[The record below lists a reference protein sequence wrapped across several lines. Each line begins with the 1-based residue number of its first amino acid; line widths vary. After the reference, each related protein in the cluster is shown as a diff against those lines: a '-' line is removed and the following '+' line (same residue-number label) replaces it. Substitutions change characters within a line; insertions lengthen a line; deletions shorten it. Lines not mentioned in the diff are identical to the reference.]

1 MGFYA
6 RASAH
11 PWLAAN
17 AAISRAKAKTVKV
30 TPTPAR
36 VAEKV
41 ATAIVDII
49 FTIMTVVRAV
59 ASGMV
64 RIIPTMPIPHTVVA
78 HPIAM
83 VRRTGIPIMGA
94 T

>member
-1 MGFYA
+1 
-6 RASAH
+6 
-11 PWLAAN
+11 
-17 AAISRAKAKTVKV
+17 
-30 TPTPAR
+30 
-36 VAEKV
+36 
-41 ATAIVDII
+41 VDII

-83 VRRTGIPIMGA
+83 IRRTGIPIMGA